1 MALELTNSEVLRL
14 IEEIELLFVWFL
26 IKLIKLLYYIL
37 VMEEDR
43 QNTTAI
49 LMTSK
54 NQGKRQGWY
63 KMLDTK
69 FLALVSEIGPTKW
82 DMVSVQVPG
91 RNGK

>member
-1 MALELTNSEVLRL
+1 
-14 IEEIELLFVWFL
+14 
-26 IKLIKLLYYIL
+26 
-37 VMEEDR
+37 
-43 QNTTAI
+43 
-49 LMTSK
+49 MTSK